1 MLGAAAV
8 TVRVRVHH
16 IGHRLSLLEASELPD
31 RNRQTP
37 SQRKQA
43 DDEITEPPEIELGD
57 RVERAAARAREA
69 DQHLCELDAASDVV
83 RGR

>member
-1 MLGAAAV
+1 MLGAATV
-8 TVRVRVHH
+8 TVRVRVHL
-16 IGHRLSLLEASELPD
+16 IGHRLSLLEASDLPD

-37 SQRKQA
+37 SQQKQA
-43 DDEITEPPEIELGD
+43 DDEITGPPEIDLGD

-69 DQHLCELDAASDVV
+69 DQHLCALDAASDLL

>member
-1 MLGAAAV
+1 MRKVRMLGATAV

-37 SQRKQA
+37 SPQKQA
-43 DDEITEPPEIELGD
+43 DDEITGPPEIESVIVSNAPPLAPV
-57 RVERAAARAREA
+57 RRTPVRARCC
-69 DQHLCELDAASDVV
+69 Q
-83 RGR
+83 